1 MKRNTK
7 YNGLKERPHFGSIV
21 DYLENEHP
29 KTTYPF
35 DRTATILRNSPYFTQ
50 LDGENGM
57 DLQEFENR
65 LEKDKLRTIL
75 LREQASA
82 TGLTVPE
89 AKATTKASQTETT
102 PIAYDLKGGDE
113 SEEEMI
119 EAASSREYE
128 RRDAMPDLVAAE
140 GLPDITRVEELM
152 TPEQRRDNL
161 RQRVEE
167 RKASASSSSPTQSVP
182 IRSSQP
188 AIPKTPPKTP
198 TQPTPKTPT
207 QSIPKTSP
215 QPPPPKTPPKT
226 PPQRGRPKSKGPA
239 ASRAKPTPPSPL

>member
-7 YNGLKERPHFGSIV
+7 YNGLKERPHFWSIV

-89 AKATTKASQTETT
+89 SKATTKASQTF
-102 PIAYDLKGGDE
+102 
-113 SEEEMI
+113 
-119 EAASSREYE
+119 
-128 RRDAMPDLVAAE
+128 
-140 GLPDITRVEELM
+140 
-152 TPEQRRDNL
+152 
-161 RQRVEE
+161 
-167 RKASASSSSPTQSVP
+167 
-182 IRSSQP
+182 
-188 AIPKTPPKTP
+188 
-198 TQPTPKTPT
+198 
-207 QSIPKTSP
+207 
-215 QPPPPKTPPKT
+215 
-226 PPQRGRPKSKGPA
+226 
-239 ASRAKPTPPSPL
+239 